1 MLFVLSQNLKRRC
14 DQESRDKQH
23 SLEASKTLDNRK
35 NNRYRDVNP
44 YDHSRILLVR
54 SAASDTDYINANLVK
69 CERADRQYILTQ
81 GPLPLT
87 VSVRAHLPRIVCGHG
102 RMGFSE
108 LDIVIV
114 TVVSSLLPHPV

>member
-1 MLFVLSQNLKRRC
+1 MKRRC

-44 YDHSRILLVR
+44 YDHSRIVLNR
-54 SAASDTDYINANLVK
+54 SAATDTDYINANVVK
-69 CERADRQYILTQ
+69 CERADRKYILTQ

-87 VSVRAHLPRIVCGHG
+87 VSLKFFSFQLPTK
-102 RMGFSE
+102 S
-108 LDIVIV
+108 
-114 TVVSSLLPHPV
+114 VVHSDASQ

>member
-1 MLFVLSQNLKRRC
+1 MLVNSGIHLQKPIITSFPLHLAFSQNLKRRC
-14 DQESRDKQH
+14 DQEARDKH
-23 SLEASKTLDNRK
+23 YSLEASKGLGNRK
-35 NNRYRDVNP
+35 HNRYRDVNP

-87 VSVRAHLPRIVCGHG
+87 VSIHATGGEEI
-102 RMGFSE
+102 
-108 LDIVIV
+108 
-114 TVVSSLLPHPV
+114 